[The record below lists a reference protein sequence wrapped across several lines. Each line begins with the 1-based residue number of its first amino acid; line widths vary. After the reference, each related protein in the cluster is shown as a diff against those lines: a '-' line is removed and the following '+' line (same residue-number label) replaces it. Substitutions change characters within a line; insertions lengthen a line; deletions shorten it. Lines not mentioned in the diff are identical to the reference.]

1 MPEPRFRS
9 SSFKKVNRITIKG
22 RNVIH
27 YKRGRNSAPHC
38 AICSTE
44 LNGINISEKGGK
56 SRRSNS
62 RLFGGVLCSSCT
74 ANVIT
79 LGSRIENGDMKLDDI
94 SIKQRKFVMQL
105 VAH

>member
-9 SSFKKVNRITIKG
+9 HSFKKTNRITIKG

-27 YKRGRNSAPHC
+27 YKRANNAHPHC
-38 AICSTE
+38 AICKSE
-44 LNGINISEKGGK
+44 LNGISISEKGGK

-62 RLFGGVLCSSCT
+62 RIFGGVLCASC
-74 ANVIT
+74 ASDIVT
-79 LGSRIENGDMKLDDI
+79 LGSRVENGNIKLDDVN
-94 SIKQRKFVMQL
+94 IKQRKFVMQL